1 MPISIRFLIFGQVPF
16 DFRLKVR
23 FKPPPPSTA
32 APQEAELQRT
42 QVERPLSTRLPR
54 HLVRDVLP
62 D

>member
-23 FKPPPPSTA
+23 FEPPPSTA
-32 APQEAELQRT
+32 APQEAELQRA